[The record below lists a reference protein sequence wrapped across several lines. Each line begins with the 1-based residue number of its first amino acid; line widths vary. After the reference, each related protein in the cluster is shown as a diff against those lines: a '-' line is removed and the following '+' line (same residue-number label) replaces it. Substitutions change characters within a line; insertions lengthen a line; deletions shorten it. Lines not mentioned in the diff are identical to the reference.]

1 MSTALLIIDV
11 QRALCTGEYEC
22 FDIKRVIDTINDL
35 STRARAAD
43 IPVIL
48 IQHEEE
54 GDLLQYGSEGWQL
67 ADGLK
72 TSPKTCACAKPPRIR
87 STRPTCMN
95 SCKNWTPTA

>member
-35 STRARAAD
+35 STKARAAD

-67 ADGLK
+67 AEGLK
-72 TSPKTCACAKPPRIR
+72 TSCLLYTSPSPRDGLLSR
-87 STRPTCMN
+87 MPS
-95 SCKNWTPTA
+95 SA